1 MHLRKLV
8 LACGFASF
16 ALSNYASAL
25 GLGEVK
31 LKSTLNQP
39 LSAEVQLLDTKGL
52 SSEQIIV
59 ALASSAEFERNGLD
73 FVHFYTEF
81 RFEVALDNPGGPIVR
96 ITSRN
101 PVREPYLNFLVEA
114 KWTSGRLLREYT
126 LLMDLPTFD
135 DAAPQAVQ
143 AAKTAPTKAAVTP
156 PPVKKAEVGAPEVQA
171 PTEKAVAAEEKPDII
186 AEQDQPAKKS
196 KVAAGTYGPVG
207 DKDTLWDIALAVRPD
222 SSASVHQT
230 MLALQRLNPDAFIR
244 GNINLLKKGQVL
256 RVPDATEIS
265 SVSQSEAVRQFN
277 TQVSEWSSGTA
288 NPSSASLGAQLD
300 ASNRTKGERAKSE
313 AVTGRVKLE
322 APGSKERAAGG
333 QGSGSNKGSG
343 KALESELAAT
353 LEELDKAKSEKTELS
368 SRVHDLEDQ
377 VKTMQRLVDVSNEK
391 LRALQLNAGK
401 QADKSAA
408 ADKKAVDAK
417 PVDVKTDTAAVSSV
431 AQANSSV
438 AAATEAVSSAAASAA
453 PKKPVA
459 KPAPKPVEPEKTI
472 VDQIFD
478 NILWVGLG
486 AAGLVGAG
494 GAAFFARR
502 RKAQAEAEQS
512 SAGSD
517 DLYVEEPNFDSFNQ
531 AHEEESAAE
540 SSADE
545 MSLFDEEDTTAV
557 AETGDVVGEADI
569 YIAYG
574 KFDQAEEMLVN
585 GLAKDPASTD
595 IRLKLLEVY
604 SQTQNANEFDKHYAA
619 LLPLAGALAL
629 GRAKEL
635 RANIPGIGE
644 FDPAVAQA
652 QPEESLDSAEDFN
665 LDDFD
670 AEPAVASS
678 TAENASSDD
687 FDFDLDLDDASD
699 LTIDND
705 LDSSTTNYGMNFND
719 EADAEK
725 GVASLDDDFVLDFDL
740 DDAPAKHSEA
750 EDLSEIS
757 LALDNLDDDGLPD
770 DIEVSKREED
780 EFSFDFND
788 LDNEPSSLAQE
799 VNSITSSELNED
811 ETLGDDF
818 NLEMDV
824 NNVDLAALDNE
835 MASFDAE
842 LDMLDDEDT
851 VPTPERAQDKLADLD
866 DDLAALDSSFDLDE
880 FDAGDEF
887 DELETELSLDDE
899 KLDGEESLAELD
911 DSLNADLD
919 ESEFSFEEDELEL
932 EEPTAELPES
942 ELLAEEDFSLD
953 DDDDFDID
961 APVALAD
968 DVSLQDLDETLAD
981 ESIQNVNDELD
992 VDLDEDAFAELD
1004 ADLSE
1009 DTTAVDSSENDL
1021 EEVDLSEDILLEENL
1036 FAEDDVLE
1044 EPVVSVQEELAQL
1057 DNIDEEAIEEVTEAV
1072 DITANDDLSD
1082 DDVFEQALSD
1092 FSAESLAMDDSANM
1106 SDDDM
1111 DAELDFMADADE
1123 AATKLD
1129 LARAYMDMGDNEG
1142 ARDILAEVAHEGN
1155 DEQRQEAVDLLSR
1168 IDA

>member
-59 ALASSAEFERNGLD
+59 ALASSADFERNGLD
-73 FVHFYTEF
+73 YVHFYSEF
-81 RFEVALDNPGGPIVR
+81 RFEVALDSPGGPVVR

-126 LLMDLPTFD
+126 LLMDLPTYD

-143 AAKTAPTKAAVTP
+143 AAKAAPAVKPTAQVAP
-156 PPVKKAEVGAPEVQA
+156 KAEVAAPVAQA
-171 PTEKAVAAEEKPDII
+171 PASTATAAEEKPDII

-196 KVAAGTYGPVG
+196 KVAGGTYGPVG
-207 DKDTLWDIALAVRPD
+207 DRDTLWDIALAVRPD

-256 RVPDATEIS
+256 RVPDATEIT

-277 TQVSEWSSGTA
+277 TQTAEWSGGAAPQA
-288 NPSSASLGAQLD
+288 NTTLGAQLD
-300 ASNRTKGERAKSE
+300 ASRRTAGERAKSE

-322 APGSKERAAGG
+322 APSAKEKAAGG
-333 QGSGSNKGSG
+333 QGSGANKGSG
-343 KALESELAAT
+343 RALESELASA
-353 LEELDKAKSEKTELS
+353 LEELDKVKSEKTELS

-377 VKTMQRLVDVSNEK
+377 IKTMQRLVDVSNEK
-391 LRALQLNAGK
+391 LRALQLNASK
-401 QADKSAA
+401 QPEKAAA
-408 ADKKAVDAK
+408 ADKKPADAK
-417 PVDVKTDTAAVSSV
+417 PADAKPADAKVADTKPAETKTPEVGVAHSEAA
-431 AQANSSV
+431 APAE
-438 AAATEAVSSAAASAA
+438 AAATSAA
-453 PKKPVA
+453 PKKPPV

-472 VDQIFD
+472 VDQLFD

-486 AAGLVGAG
+486 AAGLLGAG
-494 GAAFFARR
+494 GFALARR
-502 RKAQAEAEQS
+502 RKSQAEAEEARA
-512 SAGSD
+512 SAN
-517 DLYVEEPNFDSFNQ
+517 DLYEEEPSFDSFNQ
-531 AHEEESAAE
+531 VHEENVAE
-540 SSADE
+540 EPAVDE
-545 MSLFDEEDTTAV
+545 MSLFDEEDATAV

-585 GLAKDPASTD
+585 GLAKDPGSAD

-604 SQTQNANEFDKHYAA
+604 SHTQDAAQFDKHYAA
-619 LLPLAGALAL
+619 LLPAASALVL
-629 GRAKEL
+629 SRAKEL
-635 RANIPGIGE
+635 RASIPGIGE
-644 FDPAVAQA
+644 FSAEAPSQQA
-652 QPEESLDSAEDFN
+652 DSLDFNTDFS

-670 AEPAVASS
+670 TAPSNAVTAS
-678 TAENASSDD
+678 AQDASDD
-687 FDFDLDLDDASD
+687 FEFDLDLDDSEA
-699 LTIDND
+699 LATD
-705 LDSSTTNYGMNFND
+705 LDLSASTNSYKKDFSESGIAA
-719 EADAEK
+719 ADSE
-725 GVASLDDDFVLDFDL
+725 DDFTLDFDL
-740 DDAPAKHSEA
+740 DDSPAQETQA
-750 EDLSEIS
+750 DDLSEIS
-757 LALDNLDDDGLPD
+757 LALDGLDDDGLPD
-770 DIEVSKREED
+770 DIEVSQRDEE
-780 EFSFDFND
+780 EFNFDFNE
-788 LDNEPSSLAQE
+788 LDDEPSSLAQE
-799 VNSITSSELNED
+799 ANSIKSAEINVD
-811 ETLGDDF
+811 EALGDDF

-824 NNVDLAALDNE
+824 NNVDLAALDSE

-842 LDMLDDEDT
+842 LGSLDDGLVAPVATRTDDL
-851 VPTPERAQDKLADLD
+851 ADLADLD
-866 DDLAALDSSFDLDE
+866 EDDFKLDSLDDELAGMDSSLALDE

-887 DELETELSLDDE
+887 DDLESELNLDAGELSKEKSLD
-899 KLDGEESLAELD
+899 
-911 DSLNADLD
+911 ADLELVEPD
-919 ESEFSFEEDELEL
+919 DSEFSWEDDEVDLGD
-932 EEPTAELPES
+932 TTHDVAEL
-942 ELLAEEDFSLD
+942 EEDFSVE
-953 DDDDFDID
+953 DDDDFNLD
-961 APVALAD
+961 APANLAD
-968 DVSLQDLDETLAD
+968 DLSLHDLDETLAEEGLDLEAADD
-981 ESIQNVNDELD
+981 EIVH
-992 VDLDEDAFAELD
+992 LDEEAFAELD
-1004 ADLSE
+1004 NLDLSE
-1009 DTTAVDSSENDL
+1009 AHTPAA
-1021 EEVDLSEDILLEENL
+1021 DIPDFN
-1036 FAEDDVLE
+1036 
-1044 EPVVSVQEELAQL
+1044 EELAQL
-1057 DNIDEEAIEEVTEAV
+1057 DSAEGAGGEVETLESE
-1072 DITANDDLSD
+1072 LSD

-1092 FSAESLAMDDSANM
+1092 FSAESLAMDDSAEL

-1155 DEQRQEAVDLLSR
+1155 DQQRQEATDLLSR

>member
-81 RFEVALDNPGGPIVR
+81 RFEVALDNPGGPVVR

-114 KWTSGRLLREYT
+114 KWTAGRLLREYT

-135 DAAPQAVQ
+135 DAAAPQAVQ
-143 AAKTAPTKAAVTP
+143 AAKTAPAQTATATP
-156 PPVKKAEVGAPEVQA
+156 RTKKAEVVAPVTQTPA
-171 PTEKAVAAEEKPDII
+171 DTATATEEKPDII
-186 AEQDQPAKKS
+186 AEQDQPSKKS

-222 SSASVHQT
+222 SGASVHQT

-265 SVSQSEAVRQFN
+265 NISQSEAVRQFN
-277 TQVSEWSSGTA
+277 AQTAEWSGGTTSQSNTA
-288 NPSSASLGAQLD
+288 LGAQLD
-300 ASNRTKGERAKSE
+300 ASRRTTGERAKSE

-322 APGSKERAAGG
+322 APSSKERAASG

-391 LRALQLNAGK
+391 LRALQLNASK
-401 QADKSAA
+401 QPDKATA
-408 ADKKAVDAK
+408 ADKKAADTK
-417 PVDVKTDTAAVSSV
+417 PADTKLADTKTSAVASS
-431 AQANSSV
+431 AQANSSA

-453 PKKPVA
+453 PKKPA
-459 KPAPKPVEPEKTI
+459 IKPAPQPVEPEKTI

-486 AAGLVGAG
+486 AVALLAAG
-494 GAAFFARR
+494 GVVLARR
-502 RKAQAEAEQS
+502 RKSQAEAQQS
-512 SAGSD
+512 NTESD
-517 DLYVEEPNFDSFNQ
+517 DLFAEEPGFDSFNQ
-531 AHEEESAAE
+531 THEEESAIE
-540 SSADE
+540 PSADE

-604 SQTQNANEFDKHYAA
+604 SHTQNATEFDKHYAA
-619 LLPLAGALAL
+619 LLPLASGFALS
-629 GRAKEL
+629 RAKEL
-635 RANIPGIGE
+635 RAGITGIGE
-644 FDPAVAQA
+644 FNPDVAQA
-652 QPEESLDSAEDFN
+652 QPAEKLDFNEDFN

-670 AEPAVASS
+670 VEPAVTTS
-678 TAENASSDD
+678 TGAHTGSDD
-687 FDFDLDLDDASD
+687 FDFDLELDDDKALAAD
-699 LTIDND
+699 LD
-705 LDSSTTNYGMNFND
+705 LDSSTTNYGMDFSDKAN
-719 EADAEK
+719 AHK
-725 GVASLDDDFVLDFDL
+725 GTASLDDDFTLDF
-740 DDAPAKHSEA
+740 DDAPAKHAEA
-750 EDLSEIS
+750 EDLSDIS
-757 LALDNLDDDGLPD
+757 LALDSLDDDGLPD
-770 DIEVSKREED
+770 DIEISKREED

-788 LDNEPSSLAQE
+788 LDDEPSSLAKE
-799 VNSITSSELNED
+799 ANSITSSELNED

-835 MASFDAE
+835 MANFDAE
-842 LDMLDDEDT
+842 LDMLDDEDS
-851 VPTPERAQDKLADLD
+851 VTPAATAAAVKTEFAGLDDDDFKLDSLD
-866 DDLAALDSSFDLDE
+866 DDLADLDSSLELED

-887 DELETELSLDDE
+887 DELEAEFSLDDE
-899 KLDGEESLAELD
+899 KLAEGESLAELD
-911 DSLNADLD
+911 ESLETELD
-919 ESEFSFEEDELEL
+919 DSEFSWEEDEAEL
-932 EEPTAELPES
+932 EEPVVGLAES
-942 ELLAEEDFSLD
+942 ELDASEELNLDDELSLD
-953 DDDDFDID
+953 EDDDFDID
-961 APVALAD
+961 SPVELAD
-968 DVSLQDLDETLAD
+968 DLSLDDLDETLAEEAAD
-981 ESIQNVNDELD
+981 TATL
-992 VDLDEDAFAELD
+992 
-1004 ADLSE
+1004 DLS
-1009 DTTAVDSSENDL
+1009 
-1021 EEVDLSEDILLEENL
+1021 EVDLSEDDSLESL
-1036 FAEDDVLE
+1036 FEEDDVE
-1044 EPVVSVQEELAQL
+1044 EPVPAVEEELAQL
-1057 DNIDEEAIEEVTEAV
+1057 DNIDEDAIEEVAEAA
-1072 DITANDDLSD
+1072 DTSGHDDLSD

-1155 DEQRQEAVDLLSR
+1155 DEQRKEAVDLLSR